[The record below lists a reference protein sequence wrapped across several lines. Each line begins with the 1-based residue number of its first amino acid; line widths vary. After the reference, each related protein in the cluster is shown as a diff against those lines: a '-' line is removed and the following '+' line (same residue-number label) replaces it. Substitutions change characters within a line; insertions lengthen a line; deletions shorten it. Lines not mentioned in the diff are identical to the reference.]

1 MSRPRNTAAWLAGV
15 TITALVILLASAIL
29 YSAQTTSTIR
39 ENQRTS
45 IESLTRIKDCTE
57 PGGRCFERGQR
68 ATADAVGDINRV
80 AIYAAACADQP
91 RRQTVEQIQSC
102 VIDKLSES
110 TKGHR

>member
-1 MSRPRNTAAWLAGV
+1 MNRTGAWIVGIAV
-15 TITALVILLASAIL
+15 TTLVILLVGAIL

-39 ENQRTS
+39 QNQRTS

-80 AIYAAACADQP
+80 AIFAAACADQP